1 MKGSILPEQV
11 TRRAL
16 IKFSGIAAVGAT
28 LPRPGLAMDAKPL
41 QPSAQSDLVH
51 LNLNENAYGPS
62 PRVLD
67 AITRELTRINRYGDT
82 HAAEQLAE
90 QIAAFEKLPVEQV
103 LLGEILGVLGPHL
116 GSQGGPGGEF
126 IYSSP
131 GYLALVD
138 AAQQAGG
145 VEVPV
150 PLNAQYENDL
160 PALSAAVT
168 PRTRALYLIN
178 PHNPTGTVSDDA
190 AFKRFLKET
199 SQKAP
204 VIVDEAYLE
213 YTQEFESRSA
223 VSLVREGANVLV
235 FRTFDKIHGLAG
247 LPLGYTL
254 APKELAATLR
264 KQGVRDAEALGRI
277 NMLAGSIALA
287 DGGHVESVRSTVAS
301 ERAKWFAVL
310 HELKLAHTKSVTNFI
325 FFDSGQPQ
333 SEVSEKM
340 RKRGVSIARAFSPY
354 INWARITIG
363 LPKENQLAQN
373 CLKTILGKSS

>member
-1 MKGSILPEQV
+1 MSDHV

-16 IKFSGIAAVGAT
+16 IKLSGMVALGAT
-28 LPRPGLAMDAKPL
+28 LPNRGLAMDAEPHH
-41 QPSAQSDLVH
+41 PPAQTDLVH

-62 PRVLD
+62 PKVLA
-67 AITRELTRINRYGDT
+67 AITHELTRINRYGD
-82 HAAEQLAE
+82 ARVAEQLTE

-103 LLGEILGVLGPHL
+103 LLGEILNVLGPHL
-116 GSQGGPGGEF
+116 GNQGGPGGEF

-160 PALSAAVT
+160 PGLAAAVT

-178 PHNPTGTVSDDA
+178 PHNPTGTASDNT
-190 AFKRFLKET
+190 AFKRFLNET

-213 YTQEFESRSA
+213 YTSEFQALSA
-223 VSLVREGANVLV
+223 VSLVRDGANVLV

-254 APKELAATLR
+254 APREMATALR
-264 KQGVRDAEALGRI
+264 KQGVRDAEALGRL
-277 NMLAGSIALA
+277 NMLAASIALA
-287 DGGHVESVRSTVAS
+287 DVAHVEGVRSIVAT
-301 ERAKWFAVL
+301 ERAKWFAIL
-310 HELKLAHTKSVTNFI
+310 DELRLPHTKSVTNFI
-325 FFDSGQPQ
+325 FFDAGRPQAGVAERMRESG
-333 SEVSEKM
+333 VL
-340 RKRGVSIARAFSPY
+340 IARAFAPY
-354 INWARITIG
+354 SNWVRITIG

-373 CLKTILGKSS
+373 CLRTIMKTNP